1 MMNKQIRRMIDEI
14 FADMKMTADNLA
26 LRDEMMANAQA
37 RFEDSVRAGKTE
49 EEAFAEVA
57 ASLGDVQSLLH
68 VGGDEMLNSS
78 DILRG
83 YTDTI
88 ILAQLA
94 EGDSYGYVI
103 SKNVQEITRGEL
115 QLKEATLYTTFRRL
129 EAAGMIESY
138 WGNENAGARRRYYHL
153 TEKGRALFAENQA
166 DWRKYRAV
174 ISELF
179 GMEDASR

>member
-1 MMNKQIRRMIDEI
+1 MGFVSFIIEEMPETVNDMTINFIGRLTVDE
-14 FADMKMTADNLA
+14 FFKKSD
-26 LRDEMMANAQA
+26 RDTLT
-37 RFEDSVRAGKTE
+37 G
-49 EEAFAEVA
+49 EVY
-57 ASLGDVQSLLH
+57 GDILYL

-115 QLKEATLYTTFRRL
+115 QLKEATLYTTLRRL
-129 EAAGMIESY
+129 EAAGMIETY
-138 WGNENAGARRRYYHL
+138 WGN
-153 TEKGRALFAENQA
+153 
-166 DWRKYRAV
+166 
-174 ISELF
+174 
-179 GMEDASR
+179 